1 MLYELELYALIAV
14 LVFSAAGFAMLC
26 VWLWDEV
33 RELVGARRRVYARL
47 AMLTSQPRF
56 FANPLAISR
65 TISRNLQRSRDLWHT
80 YQ

>member
-1 MLYELELYALIAV
+1 MLYELELYVLIAV

-26 VWLWDEV
+26 VWLGDEV
-33 RELVGARRRVYARL
+33 RGLVAARHRIYARL

-65 TISRNLQRSRDLWHT
+65 TISRNPQGSRDLWHT
-80 YQ
+80 FQ